1 MPVKYKD
8 PGCPTIS
15 FIIGNFC
22 IDRALLDLGASVN
35 LLPHSVYE
43 QLGIGNLKPT
53 KIILQLADRSV
64 RTPRGVVEDV
74 LIQVDKFHFLVD
86 FIVLDTQPITHASTP
101 IPVILGKPFLATSN
115 ALINCKSGIMKLVS
129 LKDSIPI
136 ICVTTQI
143 CNMIR
148 SRTDMLIPSLC
159 LILTRTN

>member
-43 QLGIGNLKPT
+43 QLGIGNLNPT

-136 ICVTTQI
+136 ICVTKSVI
-143 CNMIR
+143 
-148 SRTDMLIPSLC
+148 
-159 LILTRTN
+159 